1 MDGKYAEVEKL
12 DKIGHFYMHPLS
24 NGAVHLFLSAVDAWE
39 ENSPR
44 SISK

>member
-1 MDGKYAEVEKL
+1 MDGKYTEVEKL
-12 DKIGHFYMHPLS
+12 DKILHFYMHL
-24 NGAVHLFLSAVDAWE
+24 NCTVHLFLSAVDAWE